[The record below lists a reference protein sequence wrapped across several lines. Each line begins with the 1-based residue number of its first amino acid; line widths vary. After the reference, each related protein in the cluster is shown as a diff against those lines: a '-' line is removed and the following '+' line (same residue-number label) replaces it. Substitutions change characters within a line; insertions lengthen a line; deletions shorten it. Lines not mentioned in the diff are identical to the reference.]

1 MANKK
6 QSSYIKDQLLKNRV
20 TNNLKKEN
28 STLQKE
34 NAMYK
39 NALRRLGYDV

>member
-39 NALRRLGYDV
+39 NVLRRLGYDV

>member
-39 NALRRLGYDV
+39 NFLRRLGYDV

>member
-1 MANKK
+1 MARKK
-6 QSSYIKDQLLKNRV
+6 QSSYIKDQLIKNRV

-39 NALRRLGYDV
+39 NVLRRLGYDV